1 MVIVSTL
8 GFESANR
15 ITKRH
20 WPAPEP
26 WTIERLISFTPD
38 FIGDFRV
45 LSIWRSSDHIPLE
58 YFSNNPVS
66 EKRPKYIMS
75 ESRTV
80 SPEKR

>member
-38 FIGDFRV
+38 FIEDFGELCSV
-45 LSIWRSSDHIPLE
+45 
-58 YFSNNPVS
+58 N
-66 EKRPKYIMS
+66 MA
-75 ESRTV
+75 
-80 SPEKR
+80 